1 MEFLNE
7 IQEKQ
12 KWIAWLFSCGGGT
25 IFLHFSTSAA
35 TAFNRY
41 FHAFI
46 LNSLFQVVRE
56 TYPDALEQAV
66 FCVPVVKCLVGC

>member
-1 MEFLNE
+1 MRFSGSKNE
-7 IQEKQ
+7 LPGCFP
-12 KWIAWLFSCGGGT
+12 AVVVLF
-25 IFLHFSTSAA
+25 FLHFSTLAA
-35 TAFNRY
+35 TAFNRD